1 MKRHAGEGFVISY
14 GKAMSENAMHSWVRY
29 VQGRAY
35 FDMPLTEGTDYKI
48 VKDSRPNARAT
59 TGARGDA

>member
-1 MKRHAGEGFVISY
+1 
-14 GKAMSENAMHSWVRY
+14 MSGVAH
-29 VQGRAY
+29 
-35 FDMPLTEGTDYKI
+35 FDVPLTEGTDYKI

>member
-1 MKRHAGEGFVISY
+1 M
-14 GKAMSENAMHSWVRY
+14 NSWVRY